1 MTAVSAGE
9 NYEEDMKDSWEGG
22 KVASKVGRI
31 CGRDDTQQEAQGV
44 S

>member
-22 KVASKVGRI
+22 KGPARLAGSVGKVTLSGRHK
-31 CGRDDTQQEAQGV
+31 E
-44 S
+44 